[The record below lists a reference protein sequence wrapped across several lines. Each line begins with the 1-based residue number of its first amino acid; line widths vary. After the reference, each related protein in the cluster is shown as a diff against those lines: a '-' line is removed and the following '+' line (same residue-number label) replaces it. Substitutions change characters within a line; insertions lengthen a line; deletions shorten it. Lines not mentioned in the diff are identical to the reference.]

1 MFVCER
7 ERARECGCVG
17 LLNMGAPDFVRV
29 CERERESVSVGEGGC
44 VCVRDRGRVCVGI
57 SCR

>member
-1 MFVCER
+1 MCER